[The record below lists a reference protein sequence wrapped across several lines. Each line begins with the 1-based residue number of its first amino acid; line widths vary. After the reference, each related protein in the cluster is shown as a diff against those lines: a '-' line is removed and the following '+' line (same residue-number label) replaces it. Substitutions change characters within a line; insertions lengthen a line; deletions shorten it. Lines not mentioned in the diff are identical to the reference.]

1 VAANLTDVSELLCPA
16 CAGVNPVSI
25 TAPGFLLRSSAPG
38 GPPFPVACAR
48 RVKMPV
54 CKSPFHVGFASAGP
68 DSEQIVEVT
77 MACDWHG
84 LEGLA
89 RGERRPA

>member
-1 VAANLTDVSELLCPA
+1 
-16 CAGVNPVSI
+16 
-25 TAPGFLLRSSAPG
+25 
-38 GPPFPVACAR
+38 
-48 RVKMPV
+48 MPV
-54 CKSPFHVGFASAGP
+54 CKSPFHVGFAAAGP

-89 RGERRPA
+89 RGERWPA